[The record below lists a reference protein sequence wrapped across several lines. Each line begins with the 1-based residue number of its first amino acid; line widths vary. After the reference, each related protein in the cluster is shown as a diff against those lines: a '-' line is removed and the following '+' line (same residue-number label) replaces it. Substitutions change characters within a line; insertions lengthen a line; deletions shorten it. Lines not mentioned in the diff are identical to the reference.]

1 MKKKWI
7 IIGVIVIIVLLVGI
21 NIWKSQATTNVKVE
35 TAALTEEVIKETVIT
50 PGTLKMDK
58 EQFVYF
64 QAEKGEVAEIF
75 VEEGDKVTKGDQL
88 LRYENKQLDLE
99 KQQNE
104 LQIRST
110 ALNLENIRKQHREI
124 DKELEKDKDNDM
136 LQQEHDQIK
145 LEQQMTNIELEQAN
159 LQKETITAQLEE
171 LTVTSGVDGTV
182 LSVNEKAS
190 SQGQL
195 AEESIIRIGRS

>member
-7 IIGVIVIIVLLVGI
+7 IIGVSALIVLFIGI
-21 NIWKSQATTNVKVE
+21 NIWKSSTSSTIKVE
-35 TAALTEEVIKETVIT
+35 TAKLKEEVMKETVMT
-50 PGTLKMDK
+50 PSTLKINK

-64 QAEKGEVAEIF
+64 QAEKGEIAEIF
-75 VEEGDKVTKGDQL
+75 VEEGDKVKEGDDL

-136 LQQEHDQIK
+136 LQQDRK
-145 LEQQMTNIELEQAN
+145 
-159 LQKETITAQLEE
+159 
-171 LTVTSGVDGTV
+171 
-182 LSVNEKAS
+182 SVV
-190 SQGQL
+190 
-195 AEESIIRIGRS
+195 